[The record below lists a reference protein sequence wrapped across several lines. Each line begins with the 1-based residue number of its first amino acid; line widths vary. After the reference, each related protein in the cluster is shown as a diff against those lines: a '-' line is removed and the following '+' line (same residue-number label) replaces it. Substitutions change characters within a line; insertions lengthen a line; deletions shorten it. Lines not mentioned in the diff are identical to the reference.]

1 MATELTEAQLLQK
14 ISDIDTQIATIVAA
28 PGTYIRSYTMG
39 NKTVDKT
46 MLLKELREMRQVY
59 QDQLDGIP
67 KVVTNDHGYDVDQD
81 TGEDKT
87 EFIGDE

>member
-1 MATELTEAQLLQK
+1 MATELTEADLINK
-14 ISDIDTQIATIVAA
+14 ISAIDTQIATIVAA
-28 PGTYIRSYTMG
+28 PGSYIRSYTMG

-46 MLLKELREMRQVY
+46 MMLKELREMRQVY
-59 QDQLDGIP
+59 QDQLDSIP
-67 KVVTNDHGYDVDQD
+67 KVITGDHGYDVDPD